1 MAPPFRLINTSGG
14 NKMNKSNQLLALLD
28 RVFGFSNK
36 IKSTFRKI
44 SQNFD
49 EKTNE
54 HVILIEYRVS
64 VKGTMKSKPRKK
76 QGPNQ
81 MAMIQQLL
89 AQNQKHDKSKK
100 K

>member
-1 MAPPFRLINTSGG
+1 
-14 NKMNKSNQLLALLD
+14 MNKSNQLLALLD
-28 RVFGFSNK
+28 RVFGFPNK
-36 IKSTFRKI
+36 IRSTFRKH
-44 SQNFD
+44 SQSFD

-54 HVILIEYRVS
+54 HVVLIEYRVK
-64 VKGTMKSKPRKK
+64 VKGTMKSAPRKQ

-89 AQNQKHDKSKK
+89 AQKQGKDKSKK

>member
-1 MAPPFRLINTSGG
+1 
-14 NKMNKSNQLLALLD
+14 MNKSNQLLALLD
-28 RVFGFSNK
+28 RVFGFPNK
-36 IKSTFRKI
+36 IKSTFRKVR
-44 SQNFD
+44 QDFD

-64 VKGTMKSKPRKK
+64 VKGTMKSAPRRK
-76 QGPNQ
+76 QQPNQ

-89 AQNQKHDKSKK
+89 AQNKNKK

>member
-1 MAPPFRLINTSGG
+1 
-14 NKMNKSNQLLALLD
+14 MNKSNQLLAMLD
-28 RVFGFSNK
+28 RVFGFPNK
-36 IKSTFRKI
+36 IRSKFRKI
-44 SQNFD
+44 RQDFD

-64 VKGTMKSKPRKK
+64 VKGTMKSAPRRK
-76 QGPNQ
+76 QQPNQ

>member
-1 MAPPFRLINTSGG
+1 
-14 NKMNKSNQLLALLD
+14 MNKSNQLLALLD
-28 RVFGFSNK
+28 RVFGFPNK
-36 IKSTFRKI
+36 IRSTFRKH

-64 VKGTMKSKPRKK
+64 VKGTMKSAPRRK
-76 QGPNQ
+76 QHPNQ

-89 AQNQKHDKSKK
+89 AQNKNKK

>member
-1 MAPPFRLINTSGG
+1 
-14 NKMNKSNQLLALLD
+14 MNKSNQLLALLD
-28 RVFGFSNK
+28 RVFGFPNK
-36 IKSTFRKI
+36 IRSTFRKY

-54 HVILIEYRVS
+54 HVIFIEYRVS
-64 VKGTMKSKPRKK
+64 VKGTMKSKPRKN

-89 AQNQKHDKSKK
+89 AQQMNKK

>member
-1 MAPPFRLINTSGG
+1 
-14 NKMNKSNQLLALLD
+14 MNKSNQLLALLD
-28 RVFGFSNK
+28 WVFGFPNK
-36 IKSTFRKI
+36 IRSTFRKH

-64 VKGTMKSKPRKK
+64 VKGTMKSAPRKK

>member
-1 MAPPFRLINTSGG
+1 
-14 NKMNKSNQLLALLD
+14 MNKSTQLLAMLD
-28 RVFGFSNK
+28 RVFGLPNK
-36 IKSTFRKI
+36 IRSTFRKH
-44 SQNFD
+44 SQDFD

-64 VKGTMKSKPRKK
+64 VKGTMKSAPRKK
-76 QGPNQ
+76 QQPNQ

-89 AQNQKHDKSKK
+89 AQNQSKDKGKK

>member
-1 MAPPFRLINTSGG
+1 
-14 NKMNKSNQLLALLD
+14 MNKSNQLLALLD
-28 RVFGFSNK
+28 RVFGFPNK
-36 IKSTFRKI
+36 IRSTFRKH
-44 SQNFD
+44 SQSFD

-54 HVILIEYRVS
+54 HVVLIEYRAT
-64 VKGTMKSKPRKK
+64 VKGTMKSKPRKR

-89 AQNQKHDKSKK
+89 AQQNQNKTKK

>member
-1 MAPPFRLINTSGG
+1 
-14 NKMNKSNQLLALLD
+14 LALLD
-28 RVFGFSNK
+28 RVFGFPNK

-54 HVILIEYRVS
+54 HVVLIEYRVT
-64 VKGTMKSKPRKK
+64 VKGAMKSAPRKK
-76 QGPNQ
+76 QQPNQ

-89 AQNQKHDKSKK
+89 AQNQSKTKK

>member
-1 MAPPFRLINTSGG
+1 MVYC
-14 NKMNKSNQLLALLD
+14 ALTDDVL
-28 RVFGFSNK
+28 GFPNK
-36 IKSTFRKI
+36 IRSKYRKV

-54 HVILIEYRVS
+54 HVVLIEYRVS
-64 VKGTMKSKPRKK
+64 VKGTMKSKPRRK

-89 AQNQKHDKSKK
+89 AQNQGKDKSKK

>member
-1 MAPPFRLINTSGG
+1 M
-14 NKMNKSNQLLALLD
+14 LD
-28 RVFGFSNK
+28 RVFGLPNK
-36 IKSTFRKI
+36 IRSTFRKH
-44 SQNFD
+44 SQDFD

-64 VKGTMKSKPRKK
+64 VKGTMKSKPKK
-76 QGPNQ
+76 RQGPNQ

-89 AQNQKHDKSKK
+89 AQQNQSKTKK

>member
-1 MAPPFRLINTSGG
+1 
-14 NKMNKSNQLLALLD
+14 LASLD
-28 RVFGFSNK
+28 EVLGFKNK
-36 IKSTFRKI
+36 IRSKYRKV
-44 SQNFD
+44 SQDFD

-64 VKGTMKSKPRKK
+64 VKGTMKSSPRKK

>member
-1 MAPPFRLINTSGG
+1 
-14 NKMNKSNQLLALLD
+14 MNKSNQLLALLD
-28 RVFGFSNK
+28 RVFGFQNK
-36 IKSTFRKI
+36 IRSTFRKH

-54 HVILIEYRVS
+54 HVILIEYRIS
-64 VKGTMKSKPRKK
+64 VKGTMKSKPKK
-76 QGPNQ
+76 RQGPNQ

-89 AQNQKHDKSKK
+89 AQNKNKK

>member
-1 MAPPFRLINTSGG
+1 
-14 NKMNKSNQLLALLD
+14 MNKSNQLLALLD
-28 RVFGFSNK
+28 RVFGFPNK

-44 SQNFD
+44 SQDFD

-54 HVILIEYRVS
+54 HVVLIEYRVS
-64 VKGTMKSKPRKK
+64 VKGTMKSKPRRK
-76 QGPNQ
+76 QQPNQ

-89 AQNQKHDKSKK
+89 AQNQSKEKTKK

>member
-1 MAPPFRLINTSGG
+1 
-14 NKMNKSNQLLALLD
+14 MNKSNQLLALLD
-28 RVFGFSNK
+28 RVFGFPNK
-36 IKSTFRKI
+36 IRSTFRKL

-54 HVILIEYRVS
+54 HVVLIEYRVS
-64 VKGTMKSKPRKK
+64 VKGTMKSAPRRK
-76 QGPNQ
+76 QQPNQ

-89 AQNQKHDKSKK
+89 AQNQSKTKK

>member
-1 MAPPFRLINTSGG
+1 
-14 NKMNKSNQLLALLD
+14 MNKSNQLLVLLD
-28 RVFGFSNK
+28 RVFGFPNK
-36 IKSTFRKI
+36 IRSTFRKLR
-44 SQNFD
+44 QDFD

-64 VKGTMKSKPRKK
+64 VKGTMKSAPRRK
-76 QGPNQ
+76 QQPNQ

-89 AQNQKHDKSKK
+89 AQNQNKNKK

>member
-1 MAPPFRLINTSGG
+1 
-14 NKMNKSNQLLALLD
+14 MNKSNQLLVLLD
-28 RVFGFSNK
+28 RVFGFPNK
-36 IKSTFRKI
+36 IRSTFRKH
-44 SQNFD
+44 SQSFD

-64 VKGTMKSKPRKK
+64 VKGTMKSAPRKK

>member
-1 MAPPFRLINTSGG
+1 
-14 NKMNKSNQLLALLD
+14 MNKSNQLLVLLD
-28 RVFGFSNK
+28 RVFGFPNK
-36 IKSTFRKI
+36 IRSTFRKH
-44 SQNFD
+44 SQSFD

-64 VKGTMKSKPRKK
+64 VKGTMKSAPRRK
-76 QGPNQ
+76 QQPNQ

-89 AQNQKHDKSKK
+89 AQNQSKDKK

>member
-1 MAPPFRLINTSGG
+1 
-14 NKMNKSNQLLALLD
+14 MNKSNQLLAMLD
-28 RVFGFSNK
+28 RVFGLPNK
-36 IKSTFRKI
+36 IRSTFRKH
-44 SQNFD
+44 SQDFD
-49 EKTNE
+49 ETTNE

-64 VKGTMKSKPRKK
+64 VKGTMKSAPRKK

>member
-1 MAPPFRLINTSGG
+1 
-14 NKMNKSNQLLALLD
+14 MNKSNQLLALLD
-28 RVFGFSNK
+28 RVFGFPNK
-36 IKSTFRKI
+36 IRSTFRKH
-44 SQNFD
+44 SQDFD

-54 HVILIEYRVS
+54 HVIVIEYRVR
-64 VKGTMKSKPRKK
+64 VKGTMKSAPRKR

-89 AQNQKHDKSKK
+89 TQNQSKTKK

>member
-1 MAPPFRLINTSGG
+1 
-14 NKMNKSNQLLALLD
+14 MNKSNQLLVLLD
-28 RVFGFSNK
+28 RVFGFPNK

-44 SQNFD
+44 SQDFD
-49 EKTNE
+49 QKTNE
-54 HVILIEYRVS
+54 HVVLIEYRVS
-64 VKGTMKSKPRKK
+64 VKGTMKSKPRKR

-89 AQNQKHDKSKK
+89 AQNQSKDKTKK

>member
-1 MAPPFRLINTSGG
+1 
-14 NKMNKSNQLLALLD
+14 MNKSNQLLAMLD
-28 RVFGFSNK
+28 RVFGFPNK
-36 IKSTFRKI
+36 IRSTFRKLR
-44 SQNFD
+44 QDFD
-49 EKTNE
+49 EKTHE

-64 VKGTMKSKPRKK
+64 VKGTMKSFPRKN

-89 AQNQKHDKSKK
+89 AQNQKKDKK

>member
-1 MAPPFRLINTSGG
+1 
-14 NKMNKSNQLLALLD
+14 MNKSNQLLAMLD
-28 RVFGFSNK
+28 RVFGFPNK
-36 IKSTFRKI
+36 IRSTFRKI
-44 SQNFD
+44 RQDFD

-81 MAMIQQLL
+81 IAMIQQLL
-89 AQNQKHDKSKK
+89 AQQNQSKTKK